1 MDTGDHDDP
10 FAPSTS
16 TSNAQ
21 DNGSTSNSGHAGG
34 TRPLTATDIGAQTGA
49 RQLSNLEKAMA
60 LTSPVIERANPLGM
74 HVVSKQRR
82 KSKTG
87 TAAPSKDAV
96 TSPTSVDRH
105 GKGKAA
111 ANGEDTNESS
121 GSSDEVALEPREA
134 IRQQFQ
140 VSSGQTLGLFIE
152 TYSPLYG
159 IYIGFQCTPKDSEY
173 LNT

>member
-105 GKGKAA
+105 GKGKAS
-111 ANGEDTNESS
+111 ANGEETCEETNESS
-121 GSSDEVALEPREA
+121 GSSDDVALEPREA

-140 VSSGQTLGLFIE
+140 VSSRQTLGLSIE
-152 TYSPLYG
+152 TY
-159 IYIGFQCTPKDSEY
+159 
-173 LNT
+173 